1 MKLSPND
8 LSLLIDA
15 LEASSHLD
23 TTTEEENHRD
33 DLLRRLT
40 QAFDI
45 NNDRQFSLF

>member
-1 MKLSPND
+1 MKLSSDD

-33 DLLRRLT
+33 DLSRRLL
-40 QAFDI
+40 QAFD
-45 NNDRQFSLF
+45 NCNDRQFSLF